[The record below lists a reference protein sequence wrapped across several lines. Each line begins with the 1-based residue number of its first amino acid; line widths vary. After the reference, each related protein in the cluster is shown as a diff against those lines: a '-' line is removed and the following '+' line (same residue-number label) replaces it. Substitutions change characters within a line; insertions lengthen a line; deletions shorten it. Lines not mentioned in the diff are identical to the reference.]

1 MKLKKLDIIG
11 FKSFID
17 KVTLAFPDGVTAIVG
32 PNGSGKSN
40 VMDAIK
46 WALGEQSAKMLR
58 GKSMEDVIF
67 NGSREKKPLGMAEVT
82 LTFGNVDGNLPH
94 SFSHYHEI
102 TVRRRIYRSGES
114 EYFLNKTPC
123 RLKDITDLFMGTGV
137 GSKAYSMIAQGQI
150 GDLVTARPIDR
161 RSIIEEVA
169 GITKYKAK
177 KIESQRK
184 MEATQTNLLRIG
196 DITGEVKRQMDSLS
210 HQARKAED
218 YKTLKSDAKR
228 LELIAAAR
236 QFVSQSEDLDRKGR
250 TQAQKEQ
257 EETLLSTRFST
268 LEATIEQ
275 EKAASMEKE
284 ESFSEIQKNFYANE
298 TDIKTLEQKIDH
310 LKERIALTQNQNSI
324 FTRDIDELTRFIE
337 ENTVRLQE
345 TDQQIA
351 ECDRDSFSHRQ
362 EIEIIEGKIDALAEV
377 IGDLTARWESIRE
390 TQMAEASV
398 IARIHNTIS
407 STGKW
412 IERSEQDIDKK
423 RNELSAISEE
433 KTRLAGA
440 LSEIQSEKQSKE
452 RERDQKTDALSRIGR
467 DVQRHKDRE
476 AQLTGE
482 HRRVEESL
490 TRATLRVNSLDEMEK
505 NFEGLAEGTKSI
517 MTGDRQGV
525 LGIFADFIESDERH
539 EKALEGY
546 LGEAVSAVVVKGPR
560 DAKDHIDRLKGSGS
574 GRAVFIPADSAGQS
588 PGHGAESID
597 GVMGRLVDFVTVKG
611 SGSDILK
618 ALLAGAYLTS
628 DLGQAIDIWESKRPD
643 AVLVTLEGEVLTREG
658 LIFGG
663 GSRQQQFSLLRNKR
677 EKKALTE
684 ELETIRK
691 DLARRDDELQE
702 VRSALAA
709 GQKEEKEIEAE
720 LTSLKIGIEKL
731 DGQIVSHQR
740 DEQRLSKAYQ
750 TIAAEIER
758 DGAEITRLKQEI
770 EESTAALSEAE
781 KREQELRKTA
791 DGAKWAL
798 SERQQEM
805 RRLEDQETEIRLL
818 TQTTLDAKQHLI
830 SSVEEF
836 KKQIDRARR
845 DQENK
850 GKAVQ
855 DSKGEIEDYTLR
867 IAETEQ
873 DLFGAIE
880 QSRLIEDG
888 MRDARAQL
896 EAADLK
902 LRDLDEEK
910 KQLAKGL
917 NILREEIQHERDTV
931 KEVVFEQE
939 NLTTRILERHQEDLR
954 EVHSRYLAE
963 EITDEELKTKLDTAH
978 KKLERFGEVNL
989 MALSEFNT
997 LAERYEFLKTQQT
1010 DLVTSL
1016 ESLTDTIKRIDRKSR
1031 ERFMTAFEEI
1041 NEKFKDVFSRL
1052 LPGGRARLILTDESD
1067 PLESGIDV
1075 LAQPV
1080 GKRLSS
1086 ITLLSGGEKALTAI
1100 ALIFAVFMVK
1110 PTPFC
1115 MMDEMDAPLDDI
1127 NTERI
1132 IDLLKEISRSSQ
1144 VILITHNKKTMEM
1157 ADTLY
1162 GLTMEDPGVSK
1173 TVSVKLTA

>member
-40 VMDAIK
+40 LMDAIK
-46 WALGEQSAKMLR
+46 WALGEQSAKTLR

-82 LTFGNVDGNLPH
+82 LTFGNIDGNLPH

-123 RLKDITDLFMGTGV
+123 RLKDINDLFMGTGV

-150 GDLVTARPIDR
+150 GDLVTARPVDR
-161 RSIIEEVA
+161 RTIIEEVA

-184 MEATQTNLLRIG
+184 MEATQTNLLRVG
-196 DITGEVKRQMDSLS
+196 DIIGEVKRQMDSLS
-210 HQARKAED
+210 LQARKAED

-236 QFVSQSEDLDRKGR
+236 QFVSRAEELDRKGR
-250 TQAQKEQ
+250 IQAQKEQ
-257 EETLLSTRFST
+257 EETQLSTRFSA

-275 EKAASMEKE
+275 EKTASLEKE
-284 ESFSEIQKNFYANE
+284 ESFSTIQKNFYANE
-298 TDIKTLEQKIDH
+298 TDIKTLEQKIEH
-310 LKERIALTQNQNSI
+310 LKERIALTQNQNTI
-324 FTRDIDELTRFIE
+324 FSRDIDELTRFIE
-337 ENTVRLQE
+337 ENTARLEQ
-345 TDQQIA
+345 TDRQIA
-351 ECDRDSFSHRQ
+351 ECEQDSQSHQQ

-377 IGDLTARWESIRE
+377 IDTMTAEWESIRE
-390 TQMAEASV
+390 NQMSDASA
-398 IARIHNTIS
+398 IARIHNAVS
-407 STGKW
+407 STEKW
-412 IERSEQDIDKK
+412 IERSEQDIERKNK
-423 RNELSAISEE
+423 ELSSITEE
-433 KTRLAGA
+433 KTRLAA
-440 LSEIQSEKQSKE
+440 ELSKIQAEKQNKE
-452 RERDQKTDALSRIGR
+452 RERDQKADALSRIGA
-467 DVQRHKDRE
+467 DVGRYKQQE
-476 AQLTGE
+476 AELTE
-482 HRRVEESL
+482 DHRRIEESL
-490 TRATLRVNSLDEMEK
+490 TKTTLRVNSLAEMEK
-505 NFEGLAEGTKSI
+505 NFEGLAEGTKSV
-517 MTGDRQGV
+517 MTGDRTGV

-546 LGEAVSAVVVKGPR
+546 LGEAVSAIVVKGPR
-560 DAKDHIDRLKGSGS
+560 DAKEHIDRLKGSGS
-574 GRAVFIPADSAGQS
+574 GRAVFIPIGSV
-588 PGHGAESID
+588 GHGPARPAASAD
-597 GVMGRLVDFVTVKG
+597 GAMGRLGDFVTVKG
-611 SGSDILK
+611 SDSDILGT
-618 ALLAGAYLTS
+618 LLSGAYLTS
-628 DLGQAIDIWESKRPD
+628 DLGQAIDIWEKKRPD
-643 AVLVTLEGEVLTREG
+643 VALVTLEGEVLTREG

-663 GSRQQQFSLLRNKR
+663 GSLKQQFSLLRNKR
-677 EKKALTE
+677 EKKTLTE
-684 ELETIRK
+684 ELEVIRK
-691 DLARRDDELQE
+691 DLAKRDDELGN
-702 VRSALAA
+702 VRSALAS
-709 GQKEEKEIEAE
+709 GQKQEKETESE
-720 LTSLKIGIEKL
+720 LTSLKIHIEKL
-731 DGQIVSHQR
+731 DGQIISHQR
-740 DEQRLSKAYQ
+740 DEQRLSKAHESV
-750 TIAAEIER
+750 AAEIER
-758 DGAEITRLKQEI
+758 DGAEITRLRQEL
-770 EESTAALSEAE
+770 EASTDALSEAE
-781 KREQELRKTA
+781 KKERELRTTA

-798 SERQQEM
+798 TQRQQEM
-805 RRLEDQETEIRLL
+805 KQLEDQETDFRLSA
-818 TQTTLDAKQHLI
+818 QTTLDAKQHLI
-830 SSVEEF
+830 SSMEEF
-836 KKQIDRARR
+836 KKQIARAQK

-850 GKAVQ
+850 VKAVE
-855 DSKGEIEDYTLR
+855 DSMGEIEDYTRR

-873 DLFGAIE
+873 GLFSAIE
-880 QSRLIEDG
+880 QSRQIEDS

-896 EAADLK
+896 DAADLK
-902 LRDLDEEK
+902 LRDLEEEK
-910 KQLAKGL
+910 RQLTKNL
-917 NILREEIQHERDTV
+917 NALREEIQRNRDAV
-931 KEVVFEQE
+931 KEIAFEQE

-954 EVHSRYLAE
+954 EVHSRFLTE
-963 EITDEELKTKLDTAH
+963 DITDEELKTRLDTTH
-978 KKLERFGEVNL
+978 KKIERFGEVNL
-989 MALSEFNT
+989 MAISEYNT
-997 LAERYEFLKTQQT
+997 LTERYDFLKTQQT

-1031 ERFMTAFEEI
+1031 ERFMLAFEEI

-1132 IDLLKEISRSSQ
+1132 IDLLKEISLSSQ

-1162 GLTMEDPGVSK
+1162 GLTMEEPGVSK